1 MNDSYKKQVAL
12 LIRIMPSVYKIEDF
26 AVHGGTAIN
35 LFHKDMLRYSVDIDI
50 TYLPLQNRE
59 ESLRNINFHLQKLK
73 QLIEKT
79 IPGIKV
85 THKTDVW
92 KLLCVNDGSIVK
104 IEVNGIKRGIIG
116 YVEDKSLC
124 ARAQSEFKM
133 GCIARVVSF
142 SQLYGGKIAAALSR
156 QHPRDLF
163 DYKFMSVDS
172 YDEIKDGLMLAL
184 LGSDRPIFESLH
196 PQLIDQS
203 DALQNQFAGMS
214 DQPFSYSDFTAA
226 RLDLIEN
233 VSKNLSQTDK
243 EFFLSFEQGE
253 PDWTKCCAGDLGNY
267 PSVKWKLQNIERLKK
282 TIQKNSFRVWG
293 NLMIFFSN
301 NREIGQRSC

>member
-1 MNDSYKKQVAL
+1 
-12 LIRIMPSVYKIEDF
+12 MP
-26 AVHGGTAIN
+26 
-35 LFHKDMLRYSVDIDI
+35 RYSVDIDI
-50 TYLPLQNRE
+50 TYIPLQDRE

-92 KLLCVNDGSIVK
+92 KLLCFDDGSIIK
-104 IEVNGIKRGIIG
+104 IEVNGTKRGIIG

-133 GCIARVVSF
+133 GCIARVVSL

-172 YDEIKDGLMLAL
+172 YDEIKELDSEMTLITLVSFTATPSNKKVILKWTTESEISNAGFNIYRSESEDGKYIKVNDLLISSEGSPTEGAKYFFIDKNLKNRLTYFYKLEDIDLNGSSTFHGPLKATPGFIYL
-184 LGSDRPIFESLH
+184 LG
-196 PQLIDQS
+196 
-203 DALQNQFAGMS
+203 
-214 DQPFSYSDFTAA
+214 
-226 RLDLIEN
+226 
-233 VSKNLSQTDK
+233 K
-243 EFFLSFEQGE
+243 
-253 PDWTKCCAGDLGNY
+253 
-267 PSVKWKLQNIERLKK
+267 
-282 TIQKNSFRVWG
+282 
-293 NLMIFFSN
+293 
-301 NREIGQRSC
+301 

>member
-35 LFHKDMLRYSVDIDI
+35 LFHKDMPRYSVDIDI
-50 TYLPLQNRE
+50 TYLPLQERE
-59 ESLRNINFHLQKLK
+59 ESLRNINLHLQKLK

-85 THKTDVW
+85 THKPDVW
-92 KLLCVNDGSIVK
+92 KLLCLNDGSIVK
-104 IEVNGIKRGIIG
+104 IEVNGTKRGIIG
-116 YVEDKSLC
+116 SVEDKSLC

-133 GCIARVVSF
+133 GCIARVVSL

-163 DYKFMSVDS
+163 DYKFMSIDS
-172 YDEIKDGLMLAL
+172 YAEIKDGLMLAL
-184 LGSDRPIFESLH
+184 LGSDRPIFESLQ

-203 DALQNQFAGMS
+203 DALQNQFEGMS
-214 DQPFSYSDFTAA
+214 DQLFSYSDYMAA
-226 RLDLIEN
+226 RLDLVEN
-233 VSKNLSQTDK
+233 INNNLSQTDK
-243 EFFLSFEQGE
+243 EFFLSFEKGE

-267 PSVKWKLQNIERLKK
+267 PSVKWKLNNIERLKK
-282 TIQKNSFRVWG
+282 NNPKKFIQGLGKLHDF
-293 NLMIFFSN
+293 LFK
-301 NREIGQRSC
+301 Q

>member
-35 LFHKDMLRYSVDIDI
+35 LFHKDMPRYSVDIDI
-50 TYLPLQNRE
+50 TYLPLQDRE
-59 ESLRNINFHLQKLK
+59 ESLKNINSHLQKLK
-73 QLIEKT
+73 QLIEKS

-85 THKTDVW
+85 THKPDVL
-92 KLLCVNDGSIVK
+92 KLLCVHDGSIVK
-104 IEVNGIKRGIIG
+104 IEVNGTKRGIIG

-133 GCIARVVSF
+133 GCIARVVSL

-172 YDEIKDGLMLAL
+172 FNKIKDGLILAL
-184 LGSDRPIFESLH
+184 LGSDRPIIESLQPH
-196 PQLIDQS
+196 LIDQS
-203 DALQNQFAGMS
+203 EALQNQFEGMS
-214 DQPFSYSDFTAA
+214 DQPFSYSDFMAA
-226 RLDLIEN
+226 RLDLIGKVN
-233 VSKNLSQTDK
+233 KNLTQTDK

-253 PDWTKCCAGDLGNY
+253 PDWSKCSAGDLSRY
-267 PSVKWKLQNIERLKK
+267 PSIKWKLQNIDGLKK
-282 TIQKNSFRVWG
+282 
-293 NLMIFFSN
+293 SN
-301 NREIGQRSC
+301 PKKFNEGIRKLHDFLLR